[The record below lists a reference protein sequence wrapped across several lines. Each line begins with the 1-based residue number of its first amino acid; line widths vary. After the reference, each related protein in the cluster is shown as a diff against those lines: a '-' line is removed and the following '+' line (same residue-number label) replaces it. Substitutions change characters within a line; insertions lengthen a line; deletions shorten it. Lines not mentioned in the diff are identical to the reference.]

1 MYRLIYEFYNFI
13 KKRGWFWSAKV
24 FEIKCLGQYMYIKKK
39 RVSDLHSIDHLNNCF
54 SRSTISFCG
63 FRKMFKWLMKSSATL
78 SISVQKSRTSFI
90 FNIFLEATER
100 TLYHSEPC
108 LGRRHFRETSERHVS
123 CFSLYNRTV
132 SFLLWIEYYIRF
144 HGQTK
149 VLKVGKQHTGFLGF

>member
-1 MYRLIYEFYNFI
+1 
-13 KKRGWFWSAKV
+13 
-24 FEIKCLGQYMYIKKK
+24 MYIKKK
-39 RVSDLHSIDHLNNCF
+39 HVSDLHSIDHLNNCF

-108 LGRRHFRETSERHVS
+108 LGRRHFRETSDRNVL
-123 CFSLYNRTV
+123 CFSFYKRTV
-132 SFLLWIEYYIRF
+132 SFIFLFWIKYNIRF
-144 HGQTK
+144 YGQTN
-149 VLKVGKQHTGFLGF
+149 VLKVGKQHTGLLGFKLRLLTVSNIEVSGPYLAVFWLYPPRNK

>member
-1 MYRLIYEFYNFI
+1 
-13 KKRGWFWSAKV
+13 
-24 FEIKCLGQYMYIKKK
+24 MYIKKK
-39 RVSDLHSIDHLNNCF
+39 PVSDLHSIDHLNNCF

-108 LGRRHFRETSERHVS
+108 LGRRHFRETSERNVL
-123 CFSLYNRTV
+123 CFSFYNRTV
-132 SFLLWIEYYIRF
+132 SFFYFELNIIYDFMDKPMYWKLVNSILVYS
-144 HGQTK
+144 
-149 VLKVGKQHTGFLGF
+149 VLNYDY